1 MTQDTPERI
10 AIAGAGIAGAWLYR
24 ALTDL
29 GRTVDVYEVPDRG
42 TACGIHPCAW
52 GVSADFFRGMKSD
65 RVDPEV
71 YVTNRIAWVDL
82 EGRRIPGELYLI
94 NKPRLVRTLL
104 DGAEIRHTPIPAG
117 RYDRILDCT
126 GAARAYLP
134 PTGQRD
140 LLARPFQMRMQIPAL
155 PEDTIRLRYGKVGY
169 CWVFPLGH
177 HRFHVGAVGFL
188 ERCRDIH
195 QMLRFVGILDDH
207 NRMAGYGAEEIC
219 GCESTIRLTGPSGA
233 VPHVARDSPLG
244 CPVWGVGE
252 SIGTVSP
259 ITGEGIMH
267 AVRCAGLYLEH
278 EGDSRAY
285 SDAVV
290 REFSW
295 MTDERAI
302 VEKAMAGRGLSL
314 PDWRVLQRNAASMG
328 IRMGVPDLLA
338 VLRTL
343 LQQRRIHLST
353 LIPRSRGAR

>member
-29 GRTVDVYEVPDRG
+29 GRTVDVYEVPDRR

-65 RVDPEV
+65 RVDPEA

-82 EGRRIPGELYLI
+82 EGRKIPGELYLI

-117 RYDRILDCT
+117 RYDRVLDCT

-140 LLARPFQMRMQIPAL
+140 LLARAVQMRMQIPAL
-155 PEDTIRLRYGKVGY
+155 PEDTVRLRYGKVGY

-188 ERCRDIH
+188 EQCRDIR

-207 NRMAGYGAEEIC
+207 NRMADCGAEEIC
-219 GCESTIRLTGPSGA
+219 RCESTIRLTGPSGA
-233 VPHVARDSPLG
+233 LPSCRRRLSARLS
-244 CPVWGVGE
+244 
-252 SIGTVSP
+252 
-259 ITGEGIMH
+259 
-267 AVRCAGLYLEH
+267 GL
-278 EGDSRAY
+278 
-285 SDAVV
+285 
-290 REFSW
+290 
-295 MTDERAI
+295 
-302 VEKAMAGRGLSL
+302 GRGGVHRDGVADHGRGHHARGPVRRAL
-314 PDWRVLQRNAASMG
+314 PGTRGRCPGHTPTRWSASSPG
-328 IRMGVPDLLA
+328 
-338 VLRTL
+338 
-343 LQQRRIHLST
+343 
-353 LIPRSRGAR
+353 